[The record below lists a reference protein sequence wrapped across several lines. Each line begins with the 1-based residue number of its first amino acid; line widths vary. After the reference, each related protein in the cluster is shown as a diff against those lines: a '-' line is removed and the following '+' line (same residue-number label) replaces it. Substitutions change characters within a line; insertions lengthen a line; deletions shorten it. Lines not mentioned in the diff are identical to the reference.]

1 MLESDRD
8 VLMMKRSM
16 NLSIALLILVL
27 IIGCSSGD
35 NGNEAAEPLPIE
47 HGSAGETFVPT
58 QSATVPPAES
68 EANEPEQT
76 NTASPPPAD
85 EVDEVSAMM
94 SRMTLEEKIGQLLMV
109 GVEGTTMD
117 QTAERLIREQHAGGV
132 IFYQSNFKKTG
143 DAVKLVNDLKAANKT
158 GAAPLL
164 LAVDQEG
171 GKINRLPADF
181 ETIPDSR
188 TVGKSNDASMAK
200 ALGGLLADE
209 LRVMGLN
216 LNLAPVLDIDSNPK
230 NPVIG
235 VRSFGNNPELVAK
248 MGVAEMQGLQ
258 EAGIIAAVKHFP
270 GHGDTSVDSHRELP
284 VVIKTLDQLQ
294 KFEWVPFRSAIEGGA
309 DVVMAAHILFPRID
323 NEVPASLSRIIIGE
337 QLRGTLGFDGVVI
350 TDEMT
355 MGAIANNYGV
365 VNGSLQAILAGSD
378 IVMVAHDYA
387 KMRSVY
393 DKLLKSAKDGTLS
406 EERID
411 ESVRRILS
419 LKLKYAISDEPTP
432 IPTAADLPNAQ
443 IREWKS
449 RLSQATSAQK

>member
-1 MLESDRD
+1 ML
-8 VLMMKRSM
+8 
-16 NLSIALLILVL
+16 
-27 IIGCSSGD
+27 
-35 NGNEAAEPLPIE
+35 
-47 HGSAGETFVPT
+47 
-58 QSATVPPAES
+58 
-68 EANEPEQT
+68 
-76 NTASPPPAD
+76 
-85 EVDEVSAMM
+85 
-94 SRMTLEEKIGQLLMV
+94 SRMTLEEKIGQMIMI

-117 QTAERLIREQHAGGV
+117 QTAERLIRESHAGGV
-132 IFYQSNFKKTG
+132 IFYQSNFKQLG
-143 DAVKLVNDLKAANKT
+143 AAVKLVNDLKTANAK

-171 GKINRLPADF
+171 GKINRMPADF
-181 ETIPDSR
+181 EAIPDSQ

-209 LRVMGLN
+209 LRAMGLN
-216 LNLAPVLDIDSNPK
+216 LNFAPVLDINSNPK

-235 VRSFGNNPELVAK
+235 VRSFGNNPDLVAK

-258 EAGIIAAVKHFP
+258 EAGVIAAVKHFP

-284 VVIKTLDQLQ
+284 VVGKSLEELQ

-309 DVVMAAHILFPRID
+309 EVVMAAHILFPRID
-323 NEVPASLSRIIIGE
+323 NETPASLSKVIIGD
-337 QLRGTLGFDGVVI
+337 QLRGTLGFNGVVI

-355 MGAIANNYGV
+355 MGAIANNYGI
-365 VNGSLQAILAGSD
+365 VNGSLKAILAGSD

-387 KMRSVY
+387 KMQSVFS
-393 DKLLKSAKDGTLS
+393 KLLKSAKDGTLPKA
-406 EERID
+406 RID

-443 IREWKS
+443 IREWKT
-449 RLSQATSAQK
+449 RLDQATAAPK

>member
-1 MLESDRD
+1 MLETDRD
-8 VLMMKRSM
+8 VLTMRRH
-16 NLSIALLILVL
+16 IAWIVTLLTLV
-27 IIGCSSGD
+27 IVIGCSSGD

-47 HGSAGETFVPT
+47 HGETGTEVPSVSA
-58 QSATVPPAES
+58 PPAES
-68 EANEPEQT
+68 EANEPEPS
-76 NTASPPPAD
+76 NAASPPPAG
-85 EVDEVSAMM
+85 EVDEVSAML
-94 SRMTLEEKIGQLLMV
+94 SRMTVEEKIGQMLMI
-109 GVEGTTMD
+109 GVDGTSMD
-117 QTAERLIREQHAGGV
+117 QTAERLIKDRHVGGV
-132 IFYQSNFKKTG
+132 IFYQDNLKSIG
-143 DAVKLVNDLKAANKT
+143 DAVKLVNDLKAANDK

-171 GKINRLPADF
+171 GKINRMPADF
-181 ETIPDSR
+181 EAIPDSL
-188 TVGKSNDASMAK
+188 TVGKSNDASLAK

-216 LNLAPVLDIDSNPK
+216 LNFAPVLDINSNPK

-235 VRSFGNNPELVAK
+235 VRSFGNSPEIVAK

-258 EAGIIAAVKHFP
+258 EAGVIAGVKHFP

-284 VVIKTLDQLQ
+284 VVRKSLEELQ
-294 KFEWVPFRSAIEGGA
+294 KFEWVPFQSAIEGGA

-323 NEVPASLSRIIIGE
+323 NEVPASLSKIVIGD

-355 MGAIANNYGV
+355 MGAIANNYGI
-365 VNGSLQAILAGSD
+365 VNGSLKAILAGSD
-378 IVMVAHDYA
+378 IVIVAHDYS
-387 KMRSVY
+387 KMQSVY

-406 EERID
+406 EQRID

-419 LKLKYAISDEPTP
+419 LKLKYALSDEPTP

-443 IREWKS
+443 IREWKT
-449 RLSQATSAQK
+449 RLSQATAGQK